1 MKCGDRGFVTAAGKP
16 CGQIIGAGAAGCIWH
31 LRSAEGRRLL
41 ALKGGMASRMKRA
54 LPSTYQVREFD
65 SEESIIAFA
74 HELARLAL
82 TEDVDPRRVDAARG
96 AASLALSGFT
106 ALTQAKLVDAL
117 LTIEHGGAAMAL
129 LAQLKATDGPRRLL
143 PWKVPTA
150 APAASGPGGSPT
162 PEAEGGA

>member
-1 MKCGDRGFVTAAGKP
+1 MKCGDRGFLTAAGQP
-16 CGQIIGAGAAGCIWH
+16 CGQVIGAGAAGCIWH
-31 LRSAEGRRLL
+31 LRSPEGRRLL

-54 LPSTYQVREFD
+54 LPSTYQMRAFD
-65 SEESIIAFA
+65 SEQDIIAFA

-117 LTIEHGGAAMAL
+117 LTIEHGGAAMVL
-129 LAQLKATDGPRRLL
+129 LNQIKASAGPKRLL
-143 PWKVPTA
+143 PWPTS
-150 APAASGPGGSPT
+150 APAASGPGSSPT
-162 PEAEGGA
+162 PEGDGRTSA